1 MESAEIFNLDYLFT
15 ILRLMLNLAAVVV
28 LGRFIYYPRRS
39 GSRAYLFTYIATST
53 IIFVVCILLSQV
65 KVELGIALG
74 LFAVFSVIRFR
85 TIQASP
91 RELSFLFVSLG
102 LALMNALVPFET
114 HFLRLLV
121 NNLIILGIIWIAD
134 HYIFRE
140 RGIRKEINYDRLDLL
155 DEAKRPDL
163 ELDLKTRFGIQGITK
178 IQVGNIDT
186 LKGRVKIRVWIQ
198 DEGQGH
204 FQE

>member
-1 MESAEIFNLDYLFT
+1 MGFFEIFDPNYWTT
-15 ILRLMLNLAAVVV
+15 ITRLILNLASVFV

-39 GSRAYLFTYIATST
+39 GTPGYLFTYIATST

-102 LALMNALVPFET
+102 LALMNALLPHDTPFI
-114 HFLRLLV
+114 RLMV
-121 NNLIILGIIWIAD
+121 NNLLLLAIIWFAD
-134 HYIFRE
+134 HYIFLQ
-140 RGIRKEINYDRLDLL
+140 RGVMKEINYDRLDLI
-155 DEAKRPDL
+155 DEAKRSDL
-163 ELDLKTRFGIQGITK
+163 EQDLKTRFGIQRITK
-178 IQVGNIDT
+178 IQIGNIDT

-198 DEGQGH
+198 DQNQGH